1 MDANLGILERNRRRM
16 GFDIYDAFQDEE
28 QKRKM
33 KLSLTIISAILLSSC
48 VNIPIPPIGKDQ
60 GKLGSVQLK
69 LAVSYIPLVKPQNKT
84 ETEKEDPSV
93 IFAFEQFSK
102 TIKDK

>member
-1 MDANLGILERNRRRM
+1 M
-16 GFDIYDAFQDEE
+16 
-28 QKRKM
+28 
-33 KLSLTIISAILLSSC
+33 
-48 VNIPIPPIGKDQ
+48 PPIGKDQ
-60 GKLGSVQLK
+60 GVLGSLQLK
-69 LAVSYIPLVKPQNKT
+69 LAVSYIPRIKPENKT

>member
-1 MDANLGILERNRRRM
+1 
-16 GFDIYDAFQDEE
+16 
-28 QKRKM
+28 M
-33 KLSLTIISAILLSSC
+33 KLSLTIIAAILLSSC
-48 VNIPIPPIGKDQ
+48 VSIPIPPIGKDQ

-69 LAVSYIPLVKPQNKT
+69 LAVSYIPRIKPQNKT

>member
-1 MDANLGILERNRRRM
+1 
-16 GFDIYDAFQDEE
+16 
-28 QKRKM
+28 M

-93 IFAFEQFSK
+93 KYAFEQFSK
-102 TIKDK
+102 TLKDK

>member
-1 MDANLGILERNRRRM
+1 
-16 GFDIYDAFQDEE
+16 
-28 QKRKM
+28 M

-69 LAVSYIPLVKPQNKT
+69 LAVSYIPRIKT
-84 ETEKEDPSV
+84 ETEKEPSV

>member
-1 MDANLGILERNRRRM
+1 M
-16 GFDIYDAFQDEE
+16 GFDIYDAFQDE
-28 QKRKM
+28 QRKTKM
-33 KLSLTIISAILLSSC
+33 KLSLTIIAAIILSSC

-69 LAVSYIPLVKPQNKT
+69 LAVSYIPRIKPQNKP

>member
-1 MDANLGILERNRRRM
+1 MR
-16 GFDIYDAFQDEE
+16 
-28 QKRKM
+28 
-33 KLSLTIISAILLSSC
+33 LSLTILAVALLSSC

-69 LAVSYIPLVKPQNKT
+69 LAVSYIPRIKPENKK
-84 ETEKEDPSV
+84 EIEKEDPNV
-93 IFAFEQFSK
+93 KYAFEQFSK

>member
-1 MDANLGILERNRRRM
+1 
-16 GFDIYDAFQDEE
+16 
-28 QKRKM
+28 M

-84 ETEKEDPSV
+84 ETEKEPNV

>member
-1 MDANLGILERNRRRM
+1 M
-16 GFDIYDAFQDEE
+16 GFYIHDAFQDE
-28 QKRKM
+28 QRKTKM
-33 KLSLTIISAILLSSC
+33 KLSLTIISVILLSSC

-69 LAVSYIPLVKPQNKT
+69 LAVSYIPRIKPQNKT

>member
-1 MDANLGILERNRRRM
+1 
-16 GFDIYDAFQDEE
+16 
-28 QKRKM
+28 M
-33 KLSLTIISAILLSSC
+33 KLSLTIISVILLSSC

-60 GKLGSVQLK
+60 GKLGLVQLK
-69 LAVSYIPLVKPQNKT
+69 LAVSYIPRIKT

>member
-1 MDANLGILERNRRRM
+1 MR
-16 GFDIYDAFQDEE
+16 
-28 QKRKM
+28 
-33 KLSLTIISAILLSSC
+33 LSLTILAVILLSSC

-69 LAVSYIPLVKPQNKT
+69 LAVSYIPLVKPQNKK
-84 ETEKEDPSV
+84 EKEKEDPSV
-93 IFAFEQFSK
+93 KYAFEQFSK